1 MNSINDQNY
10 ENEQDYFNTWVN
22 VQILTSLFS
31 ILAIE
36 QYYNEHLSL
45 EQPKA
50 LSLVGYVGHVV
61 SAKSLEN
68 ADTRHVADMSATC
81 RPDMSPTWLLSW
93 PFLTRHRRH
102 HVGMPTTCRRHAH
115 DTLKVSTKMAPTSEN
130 DVVKWTIMCLFM
142 HLGLMGGWWRLR
154 V

>member
-68 ADTRHVADMSATC
+68 ADTRHVADMVVVVALFDTTPSAPC
-81 RPDMSPTWLLSW
+81 
-93 PFLTRHRRH
+93 
-102 HVGMPTTCRRHAH
+102 RHAH
-115 DTLKVSTKMAPTSEN
+115 DMSATCPRHVESVNK
-130 DVVKWTIMCLFM
+130 DQQC
-142 HLGLMGGWWRLR
+142 WRPRRLTMM
-154 V
+154 